1 MFELLPNS
9 NVHQCPKSNNNN
21 NNKLWGKIECGIHPP
36 SFNRN
41 LINSTTELK
50 KIVFLSKN
58 LKMVNISKMK
68 WEKIEMTTLCTNPEQ
83 SEKQTPHTYYE
94 IVQTDSPDNL
104 AWTAHLPLNKNEGK
118 LVDILQQFKKHFEKT
133 YECAM
138 GITFTK
144 KLNTINVYF
153 YSIDTYLKD
162 KDIYNQGI
170 FSVFTTFFHDT
181 GIFELG
187 VLKDEIL
194 CSIFWNF
201 SDNAQ

>member
-1 MFELLPNS
+1 
-9 NVHQCPKSNNNN
+9 
-21 NNKLWGKIECGIHPP
+21 
-36 SFNRN
+36 
-41 LINSTTELK
+41 
-50 KIVFLSKN
+50 
-58 LKMVNISKMK
+58 
-68 WEKIEMTTLCTNPEQ
+68 
-83 SEKQTPHTYYE
+83 
-94 IVQTDSPDNL
+94 
-104 AWTAHLPLNKNEGK
+104 
-118 LVDILQQFKKHFEKT
+118 
-133 YECAM
+133 M

-144 KLNTINVYF
+144 KLNDIDVYF

-162 KDIYNQGI
+162 KDIFNQGI